1 MYHLNIEEAARE
13 LGIGMTKLKEHCRTL
28 GIPRW
33 PSRKLKSMDK
43 LIESLN
49 ERAAIEPATKE
60 VSSMPGEASRGW
72 TCCSFTDGTKPDS
85 VAALGNGSSECGVR
99 VAKDPQSAAVFAL

>member
-49 ERAAIEPATKE
+49 ERATSEPATKE
-60 VSSMPGEASRGW
+60 VGYGI
-72 TCCSFTDGTKPDS
+72 K
-85 VAALGNGSSECGVR
+85 
-99 VAKDPQSAAVFAL
+99 

>member
-1 MYHLNIEEAARE
+1 MYVSPWPFTALSRFHGHRRLSSPLLPRPQVYHLNIEEAARE

-49 ERAAIEPATKE
+49 ERAALEP
-60 VSSMPGEASRGW
+60 
-72 TCCSFTDGTKPDS
+72 GTKDVS
-85 VAALGNGSSECGVR
+85 HHLMSASHLDVCGNSHVAFR
-99 VAKDPQSAAVFAL
+99 